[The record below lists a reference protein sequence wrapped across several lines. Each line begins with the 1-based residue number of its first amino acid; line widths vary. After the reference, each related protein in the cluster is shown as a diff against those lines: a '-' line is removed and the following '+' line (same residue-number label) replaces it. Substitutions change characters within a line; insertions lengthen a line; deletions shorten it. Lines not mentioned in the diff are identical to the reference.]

1 MYSTQAKTAIF
12 YKNYL
17 TLVYIIWIDNDIR
30 GWEFDYSKVENSVI
44 RSTPLEMDE
53 LEALL
58 VEFGILDDDTK
69 HADIIGKKAEEVPA
83 T

>member
-1 MYSTQAKTAIF
+1 MTVIF
-12 YKNYL
+12 VVNH
-17 TLVYIIWIDNDIR
+17 V
-30 GWEFDYSKVENSVI
+30 

-83 T
+83 S